1 MGPRRAE
8 VPFTSDNEFKC
19 ARSGRLLTIDSIEFL
34 NHLVR

>member
-8 VPFTSDNEFKC
+8 VPFTSDNAFKC

-34 NHLVR
+34 DDLIG